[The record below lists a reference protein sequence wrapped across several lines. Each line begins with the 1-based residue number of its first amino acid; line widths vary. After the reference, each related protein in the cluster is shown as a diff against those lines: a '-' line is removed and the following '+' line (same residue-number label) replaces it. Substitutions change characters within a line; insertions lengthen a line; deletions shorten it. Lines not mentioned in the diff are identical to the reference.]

1 MSGPNDIDITQGRQ
15 VAEPDVMPKQQPWQ
29 PKELN
34 EDQMRKNLQVV
45 PVQYRPEVILRL
57 SEQKTLL
64 LSGLLD
70 KGRGQCSAV
79 RKQSRLPW
87 RDYRKLRPGLQCDS
101 QLRPSPS
108 ARCRACT
115 GSACR
120 QTCSSRE
127 VVVWEHVL
135 ANLEARIGVPVLAS
149 IIAPRRCR
157 KAGGADTSSS
167 CSN

>member
-34 EDQMRKNLQVV
+34 EDQMRKNLLVV

-101 QLRPSPS
+101 QLRPSPPAYCHACAGSTRSQNRSGGEIVMCGLQLS
-108 ARCRACT
+108 ARIT
-115 GSACR
+115 G
-120 QTCSSRE
+120 
-127 VVVWEHVL
+127 
-135 ANLEARIGVPVLAS
+135 
-149 IIAPRRCR
+149 
-157 KAGGADTSSS
+157 
-167 CSN
+167 